1 MKTFISV
8 KSMRDSGGRWA
19 GPRMTKTGNVKQ
31 DTVAPVLLL
40 HGYIC
45 VNQVVAER
53 MLGFLS
59 HSTEIKWPT

>member
-1 MKTFISV
+1 MGS
-8 KSMRDSGGRWA
+8 WA
-19 GPRMTKTGNVKQ
+19 RPRMTKTGNVKQ
-31 DTVAPVLLL
+31 DAVVPDLLL

-59 HSTEIKWPT
+59 TAVK